1 MIIQTEKNTS
11 FQIGHIQ
18 RGIKVK
24 GGSCCTTA
32 LEILWLGLVD
42 QVLDRAADQQAK
54 HDQEGKE
61 EHGAWQAAGEYEGT
75 HEDGEGKVD

>member
-1 MIIQTEKNTS
+1 M
-11 FQIGHIQ
+11 
-18 RGIKVK
+18 
-24 GGSCCTTA
+24 
-32 LEILWLGLVD
+32 D

-61 EHGAWQAAGEYEGT
+61 EDGAWQAAGEYEGT